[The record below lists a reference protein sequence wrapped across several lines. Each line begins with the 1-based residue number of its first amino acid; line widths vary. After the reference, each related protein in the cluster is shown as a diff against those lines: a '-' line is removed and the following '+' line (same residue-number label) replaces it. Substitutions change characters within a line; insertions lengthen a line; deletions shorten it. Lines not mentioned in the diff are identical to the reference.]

1 MSAYES
7 IINAL
12 NNQLTIEH
20 MFLENES
27 SKHNVPANSET
38 HFKLIIAS
46 DDFITL
52 SKVKRHQLIYQILS
66 KVMKE
71 IHALERHRYAPEL
84 NKLHFKDGSTFRTPY
99 CTTIGEAKAFHWAET
114 NKLS

>member
-1 MSAYES
+1 MSSYKR

-12 NNQLTIEH
+12 NKQLTIEH

-27 SKHNVPANSET
+27 SMHNVPPNSES

-46 DDFITL
+46 DDFIKL

-66 KVMKE
+66 KVMSE
-71 IHALERHRYAPEL
+71 IHALSIQAFTIEEYKANPVIYSSPDCA
-84 NKLHFKDGSTFRTPY
+84 NK
-99 CTTIGEAKAFHWAET
+99 
-114 NKLS
+114 KL

>member
-1 MSAYES
+1 MSSYKR

-12 NNQLTIEH
+12 NKQLTIEH

-27 SKHNVPANSET
+27 SMHNVPPNSES

-46 DDFITL
+46 DDFIKL

-66 KVMKE
+66 KVMNE
-71 IHALERHRYAPEL
+71 IHALSIQAYTIEEYKANPVIHSSPDCA
-84 NKLHFKDGSTFRTPY
+84 NK
-99 CTTIGEAKAFHWAET
+99 
-114 NKLS
+114 KL

>member
-27 SKHNVPANSET
+27 SMHNVPPNSES

-46 DDFITL
+46 DDFIKL

-66 KVMKE
+66 KIMSE
-71 IHALERHRYAPEL
+71 IHALSIQAFTIEEYKANPVIHSSPDCA
-84 NKLHFKDGSTFRTPY
+84 NK
-99 CTTIGEAKAFHWAET
+99 
-114 NKLS
+114 KL

>member
-1 MSAYES
+1 MSSYKR

-12 NNQLTIEH
+12 NKQLTIEH

-27 SKHNVPANSET
+27 SMHNVPPNSES

-46 DDFITL
+46 DDFIKL

-66 KVMKE
+66 KVMSE
-71 IHALERHRYAPEL
+71 IHALSIQAFTIEEYKANPVIHSSPDCA
-84 NKLHFKDGSTFRTPY
+84 NK
-99 CTTIGEAKAFHWAET
+99 
-114 NKLS
+114 KL

>member
-27 SKHNVPANSET
+27 SMHNVPPNSET

-46 DDFITL
+46 DDFIKL

-66 KVMKE
+66 KVMNQ
-71 IHALERHRYAPEL
+71 IHALSIQAFTIEEYKAAPVIHSSPDCA
-84 NKLHFKDGSTFRTPY
+84 NKKS
-99 CTTIGEAKAFHWAET
+99 
-114 NKLS
+114 